1 MKYLFS
7 VSLLLLT
14 LLHLHAQTGF
24 EGSIDVYYTNSQN
37 STVICDIMIKG
48 DEAYLKQNENGNSKY
63 DRFVINLKSRELFTV
78 STASKK
84 VIIKY
89 QLDSLLNFY
98 QKHQLKE
105 NFEVHPTFN
114 YKNAGKTKHDNGREM
129 TKFIAETDTKKVT
142 VWEAPSTA
150 PLHDL
155 IPFLRLLGNW
165 NEADGQFGGQIFEA
179 TVSNRVSKKETTVKV
194 TVTREPVAKEMFILP
209 KTYLQKDFGKL
220 MNDSRN
226 NPMLTTIIQTFAEF

>member
-1 MKYLFS
+1 MKFCFS
-7 VSLLLLT
+7 VSLLVFT
-14 LLHLHAQTGF
+14 LFHLNAQKNF
-24 EGSIDVYYTNSQN
+24 EGNIDVYYTDDKN
-37 STVICDIMIKG
+37 STVTCEIMVKG

-63 DRFVINLKSRELFTV
+63 DRFVINLKTRELFTI

-89 QLDSLLNFY
+89 QLDSLLSFY
-98 QKHQLKE
+98 EKHQLKE
-105 NFEVHPTFN
+105 NFEVHPKFSF
-114 YKNAGKTKHDNGREM
+114 KNAGKTKHENGREM
-129 TKFIAETDTKKVT
+129 TKLMAETDTKKIT
-142 VWEAPSTA
+142 VWEAPGTA
-150 PLHDL
+150 PLYDL

-165 NEADGQFGGQIFEA
+165 NEADGLFDGQIYEA
-179 TVSNRVSKKETTVKV
+179 TVHNKISKKETRVKV
-194 TVTREPVAKEMFILP
+194 SITSEPVAKEMFILP